1 VKCKLTAYSWS
12 LLQAQ
17 IGVTPAQVTEW
28 ITLAK
33 AMVGKIPGLLKLE
46 ANTPLAAT
54 AHRNQGY
61 EVGLISVME
70 KKGDLRAYAE
80 HPVHLK

>member
-1 VKCKLTAYSWS
+1 M
-12 LLQAQ
+12 
-17 IGVTPAQVTEW
+17 TEW

-33 AMVGKIPGLLKLE
+33 AMVGLIPGLLKLE

-54 AHRNQGY
+54 AHRSQGY

-70 KKGDLRAYAE
+70 KQGDLKVYAE
-80 HPVHLK
+80 HPVHSK